1 MLGTAIKNTI
11 LFLLII
17 LILHFL
23 INNVLVEKKILVSKE
38 VKNDKNGKEKTE
50 NKVVINGNGNIDLDY
65 PNPENNTSNNFI
77 KVDKMKELYDY
88 VFDEDAT
95 NDLNKYYSVDNN
107 LKENNKMDIQVK
119 CAEELGG
126 NKNFCM
132 TTKPTQDELKSHYGN
147 FDKVQCEGEIDQDK
161 HVYIVNKFKDERP
174 INGGVEDASNIVGFD
189 GFDTTFD
196 TY

>member
-23 INNVLVEKKILVSKE
+23 INNVLVEKKLLNT
-38 VKNDKNGKEKTE
+38 KNNDTE
-50 NKVVINGNGNIDLDY
+50 NKEEKNESNIKIDLDKRK
-65 PNPENNTSNNFI
+65 PENYTTV

-95 NDLNKYYSVDNN
+95 NDLDKYYNVDTNIE
-107 LKENNKMDIQVK
+107 KNNKEDVQVK

-132 TTKPTQDELKSHYGN
+132 TTKPTHEELKAHYGN

-161 HVYIVNKFKDERP
+161 HVYLINKFENEKP
-174 INGGVEDASNIVGFD
+174 INGGAEDASNIVGFD

>member
-23 INNVLVEKKILVSKE
+23 INNVLVEKKLLNT
-38 VKNDKNGKEKTE
+38 KNNDTGNDTGNNTE
-50 NKVVINGNGNIDLDY
+50 NKEDKIESNNKIDLDN
-65 PNPENNTSNNFI
+65 PKPENYTTV

-95 NDLNKYYSVDNN
+95 NDLDKYYNVDTNIE
-107 LKENNKMDIQVK
+107 KNNKQDVQVK

-132 TTKPTQDELKSHYGN
+132 TTKPTHEELKAHYGN
-147 FDKVQCEGEIDQDK
+147 FDKVQCQGEIDQDK
-161 HVYIVNKFKDERP
+161 HVYLINKFENEKP
-174 INGGVEDASNIVGFD
+174 INGGAEDASNIVGFD
-189 GFDTTFD
+189 GFDSTFD

>member
-23 INNVLVEKKILVSKE
+23 INNVLVEKKILNN
-38 VKNDKNGKEKTE
+38 KNLEKK
-50 NKVVINGNGNIDLDY
+50 KVVKKEEKNINSFNEDIDLDL
-65 PNPENNTSNNFI
+65 PKPENGTNNNVI
-77 KVDKMKELYDY
+77 KVDNMKELYDY
-88 VFDEDAT
+88 VFNEDARD
-95 NDLNKYYSVDNN
+95 DLNKYYNVDNN
-107 LKENNKMDIQVK
+107 VDNNNNKDAQVK
-119 CAEELGG
+119 CAEELGS

-132 TTKPTQDELKSHYGN
+132 TTKPTQEELKAHYGN
-147 FDKVQCEGEIDQDK
+147 FDKVQCEGEISQDK
-161 HVYIVNKFKDERP
+161 HVYLVNKFENEKP
-174 INGGVEDASNIVGFD
+174 INGGAEDASNITGFD